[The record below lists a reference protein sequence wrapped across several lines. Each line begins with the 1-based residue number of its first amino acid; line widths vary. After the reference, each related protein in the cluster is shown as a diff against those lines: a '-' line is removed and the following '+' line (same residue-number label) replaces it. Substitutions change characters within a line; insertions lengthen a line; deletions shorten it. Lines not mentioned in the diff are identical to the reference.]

1 MGQGRFYALN
11 LLNGAPA
18 LDLDNDSNGMAEDA
32 EDRYKTLKRPGIP
45 TEPFA
50 FFPKE
55 QAPKILVGP
64 EEVPD
69 IKFNKLL
76 QRLYWSELPSF

>member
-1 MGQGRFYALN
+1 VA
-11 LLNGAPA
+11 
-18 LDLDNDSNGMAEDA
+18 DLDHDSNGTIEDA

-50 FFPKE
+50 YFPVE
-55 QAPKILVGP
+55 QEPKILVGP

-69 IKFNKLL
+69 IKFAKLV
-76 QRLYWSELPSF
+76 QRLYWSEMPSF